1 MKTIT
6 SVMKLRFPVS
16 VTPGKVVVELHGL
29 SKSYGSNHVLSSID
43 LLIER
48 DSKVAF
54 VGQNGQG
61 KSTLAK
67 LIVREIPLMPG

>member
-1 MKTIT
+1 
-6 SVMKLRFPVS
+6 
-16 VTPGKVVVELHGL
+16 VVEIEHLT
-29 SKSYGSNHVLSSID
+29 KRYGAHLVLEEID

-48 DSKVAF
+48 DSKTAF

-67 LIVREIPLMPG
+67 ILVGELEYEGQSKAGDTMYR